1 MDFVR
6 STSIELNLWPVEHFC
21 PPFFS
26 TSPLMWKKVFNWSDV
41 HFYRSNFYK
50 IHILVKK
57 VKKYPPCNPFL
68 SRLMRSGYLAR
79 SCSDRSILMAPL
91 MPRTPPTNIPLTLT
105 LEAEELSPVKEL
117 LLLDRPI
124 ASIGLLL
131 SGKSLKDCVLLAA
144 IFQSYISIKQIQC
157 SMRCASLL
165 CHLRSFQYIT

>member
-1 MDFVR
+1 
-6 STSIELNLWPVEHFC
+6 
-21 PPFFS
+21 
-26 TSPLMWKKVFNWSDV
+26 
-41 HFYRSNFYK
+41 
-50 IHILVKK
+50 
-57 VKKYPPCNPFL
+57 
-68 SRLMRSGYLAR
+68 MRSGYLAR

-157 SMRCASLL
+157 SMRRTVGQSNQECKETSRIKCVSHSEKLDL
-165 CHLRSFQYIT
+165 RFLHTKKIKIFGSVTHLILGFDILQKEVLKK